1 MTVDGDELET
11 VARKSG
17 ELKGPK
23 SRSARRFDDG
33 LSIVG
38 DKICFPV
45 ARERK
50 KKNENEREEIQILT
64 FGAIHVTSG
73 AVGSSVALDR

>member
-23 SRSARRFDDG
+23 SRSVRRFDDG

-50 KKNENEREEIQILT
+50 KKNERGDPNFDFWGHSRH
-64 FGAIHVTSG
+64 FR
-73 AVGSSVALDR
+73 SSW

>member
-38 DKICFPV
+38 DKICFSV

-50 KKNENEREEIQILT
+50 KMKNGREETQILT